1 MSLFACQ
8 NCICVENTATSNY
21 WMRGNAQA
29 LCSECDP
36 EIGAWH
42 GKFPKRSAVGMLV
55 GRDGFLYVEP
65 PKHIEVLGIV
75 Q

>member
-1 MSLFACQ
+1 
-8 NCICVENTATSNY
+8 
-21 WMRGNAQA
+21 MRGNAQA